1 MKKILFLCDGDNF
14 PQGAFRFIRQLRESE
29 AVFAKGLFF
38 TSIDTEQLIPIG
50 FIPVSEPYVKL
61 KEEEK
66 IVLRKSQDRFSAECT
81 LHGIKCQ
88 VHPYNGSWD
97 KDLFIKESRFSD
109 LVVISE
115 ELFCRDVLDVQ
126 PNYFM
131 GETLRVSE
139 CPVVVVP
146 EDFESVDRLAIAYDG
161 GKEALFAL
169 KQFAYLFPNY
179 TDLPADFVHIKDE
192 KGDDIPDREL
202 LQEYASSHFDSLFA
216 SKLHF
221 DAKKHFP
228 DWLENR
234 KNVFLVAGSYSRS
247 SFSNTFRQSFADK
260 VIAKHACPVFI
271 SHFS

>member
-14 PQGAFRFIRQLRESE
+14 PQGAFRFMQQLRDTE
-29 AVFAKGLFF
+29 AILAKGLFF

-50 FIPVSEPYVKL
+50 FMPISEPYVKL

-66 IVLRKSQDRFSAECT
+66 IVLKKSQERFIKECES
-81 LHGIKCQ
+81 HGIKCQ
-88 VHPYNGSWD
+88 INPYTGSWD
-97 KDLFIKESRFSD
+97 KELFIKESRFAD
-109 LVVISE
+109 LVVLSE
-115 ELFCRDVLDVQ
+115 ELFCRDILDVQ

-139 CPVVVVP
+139 CPVIVVP
-146 EDFESVDRLAIAYDG
+146 ENFESVDRLAIAYDG

-169 KQFAYLFPNY
+169 KQFAYLFPEY

-192 KGDDIPDREL
+192 QEDDIPDREL
-202 LQEYASSHFDSLFA
+202 LQEYAGSHFDSLFA

-221 DAKKHFP
+221 NAKKYFP
-228 DWLENR
+228 AWLESK

-247 SFSNTFRQSFADK
+247 SISNAFRQSFADK
-260 VIAKHACPVFI
+260 VISKHACPVFI
-271 SHFS
+271 AHFS

>member
-14 PQGAFRFIRQLRESE
+14 PKGAFRFIQQMREHE
-29 AVFAKGLFF
+29 PVFVKGLFF
-38 TSIDTEQLIPIG
+38 TSIDTEQMIPVG
-50 FIPVSEPYVKL
+50 FIPISEPYVKL

-66 IVLRKSQDRFSAECT
+66 LLVKKSREKFSRECEA
-81 LHGIKCQ
+81 HGIKFQ
-88 VHPYNGSWD
+88 VHPHDGSWD
-97 KDLFIKESRFSD
+97 RDLFIKESRFAD

-126 PNYFM
+126 PNFFM

-146 EDFESVDRLAIAYDG
+146 ENFHVVDRLAIAYDG
-161 GKEALFAL
+161 GKEAMFAL
-169 KQFAYLFPNY
+169 KQFAYLFP
-179 TDLPADFVHIKDE
+179 DFSELPADFVHIKDE
-192 KGDDIPDREL
+192 KGDDIPDQEL
-202 LQEYASSHFDSLFA
+202 LQEYAGSHFDALYA

-228 DWLENR
+228 TWLENK
-234 KNVFLVAGSYSRS
+234 KNIFLVAGSYSRS
-247 SFSNTFRQSFADK
+247 TFSNTFRQSFADK

-271 SHFS
+271 AHFS

>member
-14 PQGAFRFIRQLRESE
+14 PQGAFRFIQQLCNAEN
-29 AVFAKGLFF
+29 VFAKGLFF

-50 FIPVSEPYVKL
+50 FMPISEPYVKL
-61 KEEEK
+61 KEDEK
-66 IVLRKSQDRFSAECT
+66 IILRKSQDRFTKECE

-88 VHPYNGSWD
+88 VNPYTGSWD
-97 KDLFIKESRFSD
+97 RELFIKESRFAD
-109 LVVISE
+109 FVVLSE

-139 CPVVVVP
+139 CPVIVVP
-146 EDFESVDRLAIAYDG
+146 ENFESVDRLAVAYDG

-169 KQFAYLFPNY
+169 KQFAYLFPEY

-192 KGDDIPDREL
+192 QEDDIPDREL
-202 LQEYASSHFDSLFA
+202 LQEFASSHFDSLFA

-221 DAKKHFP
+221 NAKKYFP
-228 DWLENR
+228 SWLESR

-247 SFSNTFRQSFADK
+247 SISNAFRQSFADR

-271 SHFS
+271 AHFS

>member
-14 PQGAFRFIRQLRESE
+14 SQGAFRFIRQLGESG

-38 TSIDTEQLIPIG
+38 TSIDTAQLIPIG

-61 KEEEK
+61 KEDEK
-66 IVLRKSQDRFSAECT
+66 IVLRKSQDRFSKECAA
-81 LHGIKCQ
+81 HGIKCE
-88 VHPYNGSWD
+88 VSSYEGSWD

-115 ELFCRDVLDVQ
+115 ELFCQDILDLQ

-146 EDFESVDRLAIAYDG
+146 EDFESIDRLAIAYDG

-169 KQFAYLFPNY
+169 KQFTYLFPEY

-192 KGDDIPDREL
+192 KADDIPDREL
-202 LQEYASSHFDSLFA
+202 LQEYASAHFDALFA

-221 DAKKHFP
+221 DAKKYFAG
-228 DWLENR
+228 WLENR

-247 SFSNTFRQSFADK
+247 SFSNIFRQSFADK
-260 VIAKHACPVFI
+260 VIANHACPVFI
-271 SHFS
+271 AHFS

>member
-14 PQGAFRFIRQLRESE
+14 PKGAFRFIQQIRENE
-29 AVFAKGLFF
+29 PVFAKGLFF

-50 FIPVSEPYVKL
+50 FMPVSEPYVKL

-66 IVLRKSQDRFSAECT
+66 ILVKKSQDIFSKECEA
-81 LHGIKCQ
+81 HGIKYQ
-88 VHPYNGSWD
+88 LHAHEGSWD
-97 KDLFIKESRFSD
+97 KELFIKESRFSD

-139 CPVVVVP
+139 SPVVVVP
-146 EDFESVDRLAIAYDG
+146 ENFEGIDRLAIAYDG
-161 GKEALFAL
+161 GKEAMFAL
-169 KQFAYLFPNY
+169 KQFAYLFPGY

-192 KGDDIPDREL
+192 KADDIPDREL
-202 LQEYASSHFDSLFA
+202 LQEYASSHFDALFA

-221 DAKKHFP
+221 DAKKYFTS
-228 DWLENR
+228 WLENK

-271 SHFS
+271 AHFS